1 MIGRFLG
8 GRFGGA
14 SAPQVPERPVG
25 DPVAEEIAQMG
36 AAVDTLRAAVRRSG
50 SRLPPLLMSQ
60 LRHLGD
66 QMRDAVM
73 DINVRGC
80 STEQRVLLNAMICSY
95 VPTPLQAYLALP
107 PAHHEEESA
116 ATFLFAEQVATL
128 EGTLAD
134 LLNQI
139 RIGAVEELST
149 HGRFLAD
156 KFAAQDPSLQ
166 LQQPVSERDP
176 LRLEGQQWQQH

>member
-1 MIGRFLG
+1 MIGRFMG
-8 GRFGGA
+8 GRFGGGGA
-14 SAPQVPERPVG
+14 SGVPDRPTV
-25 DPVAEEIAQMG
+25 DPVAQEIAQMG
-36 AAVDTLRAAVRRSG
+36 ASVDSLRAAVRRSG
-50 SRLPPLLMSQ
+50 SILPPLLMSQ

-66 QMRDAVM
+66 LMRDAVA
-73 DINVRGC
+73 DIQIRGC
-80 STEQRVLLNAMICSY
+80 STEQRVLLNAMIASY

-107 PAHHEEESA
+107 PAHHGEESP
-116 ATFLFAEQVATL
+116 ATFMFAEQLATL
-128 EGTLAD
+128 EQTLAD

-156 KFAAQDPSLQ
+156 KFSAQDAALQ

-176 LRLEGQQWQQH
+176 LRLEGQSWQH

>member
-1 MIGRFLG
+1 MIGRFVG
-8 GRFGGA
+8 GRFGGGQ
-14 SAPQVPERPVG
+14 APQVPAPPVV

-36 AAVDTLRAAVRRSG
+36 ASVDSLRAAVRRSG
-50 SRLPPLLMSQ
+50 SRLPPLLTSQ

-66 QMRDAVM
+66 LMREAVA
-73 DINVRGC
+73 DISIRGC

-95 VPTPLQAYLALP
+95 VPTPLQSYLSLP
-107 PAHHEEESA
+107 PAHHDEESS
-116 ATFLFAEQVATL
+116 ATFMFAEQLATL
-128 EGTLAD
+128 EETLAD

-156 KFAAQDPSLQ
+156 KFSAQDAALQ
-166 LQQPVSERDP
+166 LQQPASERDP
-176 LRLEGQQWQQH
+176 LRLEGQSWHH